1 MGNIVNQ
8 VLVIVVLPTNPREL
22 KRRMK
27 QLGIDVEELKDVKTI
42 TIEFPDKE
50 LIIREPQI
58 VVMKIQGQKI
68 YYVSGG
74 TEEVASKEV
83 VVESAP
89 SISEDDIKFVMEQ
102 TGASREEA
110 LNALKK
116 AGGDIPQA
124 ILMLTEK

>member
-1 MGNIVNQ
+1 LGNIVNQ

>member
-1 MGNIVNQ
+1 M
-8 VLVIVVLPTNPREL
+8 IVVLPTNPREL

>member
-1 MGNIVNQ
+1 MF
-8 VLVIVVLPTNPREL
+8 PTNPREL

-27 QLGIDVEELKDVKTI
+27 QLGIDVEELREVKSI

-50 LIIREPQI
+50 LIIREPQV
-58 VVMKIQGQKI
+58 VVMKIQDQKI

-74 TEEVASKEV
+74 TEEVSSKEV
-83 VVESAP
+83 KIELAP
-89 SISEDDIKFVMEQ
+89 TISEDDIRFVMEQ

-110 LNALKK
+110 INALKK

-124 ILMLTEK
+124 ILMLTEKQ